1 MKRFLV
7 PLLSVALGIA
17 TSQGLQFAGVA
28 PLWSKAAGLL
38 VVLGVVVIDWQRKAR
53 A

>member
-17 TSQGLQFAGVA
+17 TSQGLQLAGVA
-28 PLWSKAAGLL
+28 PLWAKVAGLA
-38 VVLGVVVIDWQRKAR
+38 VVLAVIVADWQRKAR
-53 A
+53 V

>member
-7 PLLSVALGIA
+7 PLVSVLIGVAV
-17 TSQGLQFAGVA
+17 SRGLQLAGMA
-28 PLWSKAAGLL
+28 PLYAKLCGLGA
-38 VVLGVVVIDWQRKAR
+38 VAMVIVADWQWKAR